1 MTYRIERHF
10 YDRIDTIETG
20 LSKDQAERRVNALS
34 KANRFFVYR
43 AIPEIGLSLRPRNYP
58 GPGILFQKKIVLLS
72 FFRLTGSRTHAT
84 LCLSN

>member
-43 AIPEIGLSLRPRNYP
+43 AIPEI
-58 GPGILFQKKIVLLS
+58 
-72 FFRLTGSRTHAT
+72 
-84 LCLSN
+84 